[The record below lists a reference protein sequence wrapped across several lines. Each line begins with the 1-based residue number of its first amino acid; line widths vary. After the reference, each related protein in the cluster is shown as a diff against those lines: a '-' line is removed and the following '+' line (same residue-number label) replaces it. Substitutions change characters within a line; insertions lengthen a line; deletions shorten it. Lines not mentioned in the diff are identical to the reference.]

1 MAVVTGAFPYDLD
14 NVLGGRARV
23 VYAPDT
29 EAIPT
34 SIADIIDMTS
44 PYEVVGDWVDLGA
57 TRDSS
62 SYSKS
67 IESSG
72 YEIQQATS
80 AVLEEITEISRQ
92 MTVSIAEIAPENLLL
107 LEEAGAVGT
116 VAAATLKG
124 AQKQVK
130 FGSFSDTTHYRM
142 ALIAQRS
149 RSSGVVVEGAAPD
162 ERGRFV
168 ALCLYNVSLSADE
181 SEIEFDKGN
190 LAAAP
195 FTVTAFPEGGETG
208 GEEYGSWFTEDAG
221 TIALT

>member
-1 MAVVTGAFPYDLD
+1 MAVTGAFPYDLD

-23 VYAPDT
+23 LYAPDT
-29 EAIPT
+29 ESIPT
-34 SIADIIDMTS
+34 SIADVIDMTS
-44 PYEVVGDWVDLGA
+44 PYAVVGDWIDLGA

-80 AVLEEITEISRQ
+80 AVLEEITDVTRT
-92 MTVSIAEIAPENLLL
+92 MTISIAEIAPENIVL
-107 LEEAGAVGT
+107 LEEAGSIGT
-116 VAAATLKG
+116 IAAATLKG

-130 FGSFSDTTHYRM
+130 VGSFSDTTHYRM
-142 ALIAQRS
+142 AFIAQRS
-149 RSSGVVVEGAAPD
+149 RQSGVVLEGAGGS

-168 ALCLYNVSLSADE
+168 MFCLYNVSLSADE

-195 FTVTAFPEGGETG
+195 FTVTAFPEDGETA